1 VTKQH
6 IIFYGCLVVAVILH
20 EISHGVVAYAYGD
33 DTAKRAGRLTL
44 NPIPHIDPLGS
55 IILPAM
61 AVLANL
67 PVLGWAK
74 PVPVNPARLR
84 NPRRQM
90 LIVGLAGP
98 VTNFG
103 LMVAAAIPA
112 KIVLAGTYPGACT
125 GNLVD
130 PRVSL
135 TGDILAS
142 FAVVNLLLGLFN
154 LLPIPPLDG
163 GRIVVGLLPLE
174 LARRWARLERVG
186 ILVVIVVV
194 FLLPHIIQ
202 GFDPFGQALDTVVPW
217 AINLLLRLA
226 GHDIGGA
233 DVRI

>member
-1 VTKQH
+1 VTQQH
-6 IIFYGCLVVAVILH
+6 LIFYGCLVVAVILH

-74 PVPVNPARLR
+74 PVPVNPSRLR
-84 NPRRQM
+84 HPRRQM
-90 LIVGLAGP
+90 LWVGLAGP
-98 VTNFG
+98 LTNFS

-112 KIVLAGTYPGACT
+112 KIVLAGTFPGACT
-125 GNLVD
+125 GSSVVD

-135 TGDILAS
+135 AGNILAS

-163 GRIVVGLLPLE
+163 ASLIERVLPARYLQTYWKIRPYGFLILFIGLFWFPFFGRI
-174 LARRWARLERVG
+174 LAP
-186 ILVVIVVV
+186 
-194 FLLPHIIQ
+194 FL
-202 GFDPFGQALDTVVPW
+202 D
-217 AINLLLRLA
+217 NLCLYLIRP
-226 GHDIGGA
+226 
-233 DVRI
+233 

>member
-6 IIFYGCLVVAVILH
+6 LIFYGCLVVAVILH

-74 PVPVNPARLR
+74 PVPVNPAQLR

-90 LIVGLAGP
+90 LWVGLAGP
-98 VTNFG
+98 ITNFA
-103 LMVAAAIPA
+103 LMAVAAVGA
-112 KIVLAGTYPGACT
+112 KIVLAGAYPGACT
-125 GNLVD
+125 GPDVVD

-135 TGDILAS
+135 LGNVLAS
-142 FAVVNLLLGLFN
+142 FATVNLLLGLFN

-163 GRIVVGLLPLE
+163 ASLIERVLPARHLQTYWKIRPYGFLILFVGLFWFNFFGRIL
-174 LARRWARLERVG
+174 
-186 ILVVIVVV
+186 
-194 FLLPHIIQ
+194 
-202 GFDPFGQALDTVVPW
+202 DPFLGDLCRYLIRP
-217 AINLLLRLA
+217 
-226 GHDIGGA
+226 
-233 DVRI
+233 